1 MKIKIINPNTSAEMT
16 RSIGEAGRMVA
27 RQGTEI
33 VATNPEFGPASIES
47 YYDEY
52 MAAPG
57 TIDEVM
63 KGDRDGC
70 DAFVIACYGDPG
82 LQGAREATAKPVLGI
97 GETSLYTAAMLAAR
111 FSVVTVIPRIR
122 TMIEEMVAGYG
133 FSLKCVSVRTT
144 PYYVLDIERDPT
156 GAMQALRDE
165 ARRAMEED
173 TAEAILLGCAGFASF
188 AADLERELGI
198 PVLDGVVC
206 AVKMAEGL
214 VELGKTTSRH
224 FTYRPPEAKPFTG
237 MFERFGTPEPGPGES
252 PQRPEREIGW
262 KTGRIARH

>member
-1 MKIKIINPNTSAEMT
+1 MKIKIINPNTTEAMT
-16 RSIGEAGRMVA
+16 RSIGEAGRSVA
-27 RQGTEI
+27 REGTEI
-33 VATNPEFGPASIES
+33 VCTNPEFGPESIES

-57 TIDEVM
+57 TIDEVL

-97 GETSLYTAAMLAAR
+97 GEASLYTASMLAAR

-133 FSLKCVSVRTT
+133 FAHKCVSVRTT
-144 PYYVLDIERDPT
+144 PYYVLDIERDPD
-156 GAMQALRDE
+156 GALQALRDE

-206 AVKMAEGL
+206 AVKLAEAL
-214 VELGKTTSRH
+214 VDLGKATSRH
-224 FTYRPPEAKPFTG
+224 FTYRPPEAKRFTG
-237 MFERFGTPEPGPGES
+237 MFQRFGSGSPGQSGG
-252 PQRPEREIGW
+252 PQPPEREIGW

>member
-1 MKIKIINPNTSAEMT
+1 MKIKIINPNTSPMMT
-16 RSIGEAGRMVA
+16 RSIAEAGRSVA
-27 RQGTEI
+27 REGTEI
-33 VATNPEFGPASIES
+33 ECTNPAFGPESIES
-47 YYDEY
+47 YYDEF

-57 TIDEVM
+57 TIDEVQ

-97 GETSLYTAAMLAAR
+97 GEASLYTASMLAAR

-133 FSLKCVSVRTT
+133 FAHKCVSVRTT
-144 PYYVLDIERDPT
+144 PYYVLDIERDPG
-156 GAMQALRDE
+156 GAMQALGEE
-165 ARRAMEED
+165 AKRAMEED
-173 TAEAILLGCAGFASF
+173 YAEAILLGCAGFASF

-206 AVKMAEGL
+206 AVKLAEAV

-224 FTYRPPEAKPFTG
+224 LTYRPPETKRFTG
-237 MFERFGTPEPGPGES
+237 MFQRFGNAGSVQAGDPE
-252 PQRPEREIGW
+252 RPERESGW
-262 KTGRIARH
+262 KTGQIARR